1 MSPLR
6 SMYLYRSATVN
17 LYGVLNVDISKPGFH
32 DDKKCDWRTPC
43 CGKVWTWSE
52 EGNSRLFVIGANP
65 GSATFALAKYAYIGS
80 DIPQKKENT
89 INFLRGCQVAKAVG
103 NMKYTG
109 ENVLRVISMIA
120 DEVEKRLVHLPE
132 VVEIKAC
139 DVKNVNDQ
147 YGYSWAIVCE
157 DERLS
162 IRHVGKTIRV
172 LNMNLATEK
181 PKVLQLDEFNL
192 LLSICAAS
200 LDIEQVQP
208 NEGPAFKKIRNR
220 FLWEDN
226 YKKAR
231 DAFGRLSVVC
241 NHIEA
246 PWKVAGSEND
256 DYGDI

>member
-1 MSPLR
+1 M
-6 SMYLYRSATVN
+6 
-17 LYGVLNVDISKPGFH
+17 
-32 DDKKCDWRTPC
+32 
-43 CGKVWTWSE
+43 
-52 EGNSRLFVIGANP
+52 
-65 GSATFALAKYAYIGS
+65 
-80 DIPQKKENT
+80 
-89 INFLRGCQVAKAVG
+89 G

-120 DEVEKRLVHLPE
+120 DEVERRLMCLPE
-132 VVEIKAC
+132 VEEIRSV
-139 DVKNVNDQ
+139 DVKNVNDK

-181 PKVLQLDEFNL
+181 PKVLQFDEFNL

-241 NHIEA
+241 NHIQA
-246 PWKVAGSEND
+246 PWKVAGSD
-256 DYGDI
+256 DDDDDI